1 MKYSDQ
7 RNKMKMQSGGVAE
20 DISSMSGIQ
29 QTLQQLG
36 NFARGLGT
44 QGDQEILRNVLASK
58 QAQEFLTSVGN
69 VKVPPS
75 KAIRKPRPVRGA
87 RPPRMN

>member
-7 RNKMKMQSGGVAE
+7 RNKMKMQSGGVLE
-20 DISSMSGIQ
+20 DVGGMSGFEQ
-29 QTLQQLG
+29 RLQELG

-69 VKVPPS
+69 VRVPSS
-75 KAIRKPRPVRGA
+75 KAVRKPRPVRGV
-87 RPPRMN
+87 RPPRMD

>member
-7 RNKMKMQSGGVAE
+7 RNKMKMQSGGVLE
-20 DISSMSGIQ
+20 DIGGMSGFEQ
-29 QTLQQLG
+29 RLQELG

-75 KAIRKPRPVRGA
+75 KALMSIREGY
-87 RPPRMN
+87 

>member
-7 RNKMKMQSGGVAE
+7 RNKMKMQSGGVLE
-20 DISSMSGIQ
+20 DIRSMSGFEQ
-29 QTLQQLG
+29 RLQDLG
-36 NFARGLGT
+36 DFARSLGT
-44 QGDQEILRNVLASK
+44 QGDQKILRDVLASK

-75 KAIRKPRPVRGA
+75 KAVRKSRPIRGA
-87 RPPRMN
+87 RPPRMD